1 MTKCYIKVRTTFEA
15 LHQWPEAPP
24 EVSFLA
30 HPHRHVFV
38 AYVTVLVRH
47 GNRDVEFFA
56 LKELIDQAVGW
67 LTLSTKKETAEVSG
81 IGLPLIKLSCE
92 DIALFIGNYLKK
104 IGIIVKQVEV
114 SEDDE
119 NSGIV
124 EFL

>member
-24 EVSFLA
+24 SVSFLA
-30 HPHRHVFV
+30 HPHRHMFV
-38 AYVTVLVRH
+38 VHATVSVRH
-47 GNRDVEFFA
+47 GNRDVEFFT

-67 LTLSTKKETAEVSG
+67 IMEKRGTRDVTL
-81 IGLPLIKLSCE
+81 GLYLITQSCE
-92 DIALFIGNYLKK
+92 DMALFIGNYLNQY
-104 IGIIVKQVEV
+104 GCIVKQVEV
-114 SEDDE
+114 SEDGE